1 MIKLC
6 GMRREED
13 IAYAN
18 EFLPDFVGYILAEG
32 FRRTVD
38 IDFAARISRNL
49 DSRIKRW
56 EFLLILPLIP

>member
-38 IDFAARISRNL
+38 TKYTAQDWESTLPHGYPETLTAA
-49 DSRIKRW
+49 
-56 EFLLILPLIP
+56 

>member
-49 DSRIKRW
+49 DSRIKKV
-56 EFLLILPLIP
+56 